1 MTESQTSKPPFPL
14 AGVRVLDLCRA
25 LSGPYTGRLLSDLGA
40 EVVKVEV
47 ADADIT
53 QKFGPPSHG
62 HTGLYVQLNT
72 GKQNISLDLGKE
84 AGAEILLDLVEHA
97 DIVLEN
103 FRPGTLDRFGVGWE
117 ALSKRNPK
125 LVLLS
130 ISGFGQWGPEKNR
143 QAYAP
148 VLHAESGLLGRQ
160 AEADGAKPNDIMLS
174 LADSVAGMHGMIG
187 VLAALRV
194 AEQTGVGQHIDL
206 AMFDAMLATDE
217 YVHYSLEK
225 TYPGWPARGTIY
237 ELGDGP
243 ILLSG
248 DKRFIWHRLSRAY
261 GLTDPDPSAD
271 TATRI
276 ANRADVIKNWVEGFA
291 TRAEAIPAL
300 ESAGVAWAEIRTPAT
315 VMESPTAIARQ
326 VATEVDDRE
335 GGTRPVI
342 RMPYRFSAA
351 SCEPRG
357 GAAYIGEHNA
367 EVLGRW
373 LGRTPEQV
381 AELEEAGGLIP
392 CDRATVSEGRQ

>member
-1 MTESQTSKPPFPL
+1 VAAKPFPL
-14 AGVRVLDLCRA
+14 DGVKVLDLCRA
-25 LSGPYTGRLLSDLGA
+25 LSGPYTGRMLSDLGA

-47 ADADIT
+47 PDADIS
-53 QKFGPPSHG
+53 QKFGPVSHG
-62 HTGLYVQLNT
+62 HTGLYVQLNA
-72 GKQNISLDLGKE
+72 GKRNISLDLAKE
-84 AGAEILLDLVEHA
+84 QGAAILLDLAEQA
-97 DIVLEN
+97 DIVVEN

-130 ISGFGQWGPEKNR
+130 ISGFGQWGPERNR

-243 ILLSG
+243 LLLSG

-261 GLTDPDPSAD
+261 GLTDPDPNAD

-300 ESAGVAWAEIRTPAT
+300 EAADVAWAEIRTPAT
-315 VMESPTAIARQ
+315 VMESPTAIARE
-326 VATEVDDRE
+326 VAGEVDDRE

-351 SCEPRG
+351 SCAPQG
-357 GAAYIGEHNA
+357 GAAFIGEHNA
-367 EVLGRW
+367 DVLGRW
-373 LGRTPEQV
+373 LGKSADEV
-381 AELEEAGGLIP
+381 AELERSGGLLP
-392 CDRATVSEGRQ
+392 AVTKKETP